1 MSIIVSGIHKKYGT
15 QEAVHDVSFT
25 LQKGEIV
32 GFLGPNGA
40 GKSTTLKMITG
51 YVKPDAG
58 SISVEGMM
66 VHEQPLAVR
75 KKIGY
80 LPEANPLY
88 YDMYVREYLFF
99 IAGVHQVA
107 APREAVERVIQLTGL
122 TREAHKKNGQLS
134 KGYKQRVGLAAA
146 LVHNPPV
153 LILDEPTSGLDPNQI
168 IEIRE
173 VIRQLGEDKT
183 ILFSSHILQ
192 EVEAICDRVLILN
205 LGRLVAD
212 NRLQQLQASENDE
225 HVVEVHIKETVPAS
239 DWNEIP
245 GITQVIT
252 AGTGKYQLHTH
263 QPEAV
268 SKALLQWAVAK
279 GYTLIS
285 FKTEQVSLEDVFRNL
300 TTK

>member
-1 MSIIVSGIHKKYGT
+1 MSIIVAGLQKKYGS
-15 QEAVHDVSFT
+15 QLAVNDVSFT

-58 SISVEGMM
+58 SISVEGML
-66 VHEQPLAVR
+66 VQEHPLAVR

-88 YDMYVREYLFF
+88 YDMYVREYLYFM
-99 IAGVHQVA
+99 AGVHKIEN
-107 APREAVERVIQLTGL
+107 PGEAVERVIQLTGL

-212 NRLQQLQASENDE
+212 NRLQQLQASGNDE
-225 HVVEVHIKETVPAS
+225 HVVEVHIKEAVPTA

-245 GITQVIT
+245 GIIRVVT
-252 AGTGKYQLHTH
+252 AGMGKYQLHTH

-268 SKALLQWAVAK
+268 SKALLQWTVAK

>member
-1 MSIIVSGIHKKYGT
+1 MSIIVAGLQKKYGT
-15 QEAVHDVSFT
+15 QLAVNDVSFT

-58 SISVEGMM
+58 SISVEGML
-66 VHEQPLAVR
+66 VQEHPLAVR

-88 YDMYVREYLFF
+88 YDMYVREYLYFM
-99 IAGVHQVA
+99 AGVHKIEE
-107 APREAVERVIQLTGL
+107 PGEAVERVIQLTGL

-153 LILDEPTSGLDPNQI
+153 LILDEPTSGLD
-168 IEIRE
+168 
-173 VIRQLGEDKT
+173 
-183 ILFSSHILQ
+183 
-192 EVEAICDRVLILN
+192 
-205 LGRLVAD
+205 
-212 NRLQQLQASENDE
+212 
-225 HVVEVHIKETVPAS
+225 IKEAVPTA

-245 GITQVIT
+245 GIIRVVT

-268 SKALLQWAVAK
+268 SKALLQWTVAK

>member
-1 MSIIVSGIHKKYGT
+1 MSIIVAGLQKKYGT
-15 QEAVHDVSFT
+15 QLAVNDVSFT

-58 SISVEGMM
+58 SISVEGML
-66 VHEQPLAVR
+66 VQEHPLAVR

-88 YDMYVREYLFF
+88 YDMYVREYLYFM
-99 IAGVHQVA
+99 AGVHKIEN
-107 APREAVERVIQLTGL
+107 PGEAVERVIQLTGL

-192 EVEAICDRVLILN
+192 EPR
-205 LGRLVAD
+205 
-212 NRLQQLQASENDE
+212 
-225 HVVEVHIKETVPAS
+225 
-239 DWNEIP
+239 
-245 GITQVIT
+245 
-252 AGTGKYQLHTH
+252 H
-263 QPEAV
+263 QGV
-268 SKALLQWAVAK
+268 S
-279 GYTLIS
+279 
-285 FKTEQVSLEDVFRNL
+285 
-300 TTK
+300 

>member
-1 MSIIVSGIHKKYGT
+1 MSIIVSGLQKRYGT
-15 QEAVHDVSFT
+15 QFAVNDVSFT

-58 SISVEGMM
+58 TISVEGML
-66 VHEQPLAVR
+66 VQDHPLAVR

-88 YDMYVREYLFF
+88 YDMYVREYLYFM
-99 IAGVHQVA
+99 AGVHKIEE
-107 APREAVERVIQLTGL
+107 PGEAVERVIQLTGL

-173 VIRQLGEDKT
+173 VILRLGEDKT

-212 NRLQQLQASENDE
+212 NRLQQLQASGNDA
-225 HVVEVHIKETVPAS
+225 HMVEVHIKEAVPAAE
-239 DWNEIP
+239 WNEIP
-245 GITQVIT
+245 GIIQVIA
-252 AGTGKYQLHTH
+252 AGSGKYQLHTH
-263 QPEAV
+263 EPDTV
-268 SKALLQWAVAK
+268 TKALLLWTVSK

-285 FKTEQVSLEDVFRNL
+285 FKTEQASLEDVFRNL

>member
-58 SISVEGMM
+58 TISVEGML

-173 VIRQLGEDKT
+173 VIRRLGEDKT

-212 NRLQQLQASENDE
+212 NRLQQLQASGNDE
-225 HVVEVHIKETVPAS
+225 HVVEVHIKEAVPAS

>member
-1 MSIIVSGIHKKYGT
+1 MSIIVSGLQKRYGT
-15 QEAVHDVSFT
+15 QFAVNDVSFT

-58 SISVEGMM
+58 SISVEGML
-66 VHEQPLAVR
+66 VQEHPLAVR

-88 YDMYVREYLFF
+88 YDMYVREYLYFM
-99 IAGVHQVA
+99 AGIHKIDE
-107 APREAVERVIQLTGL
+107 PGDAVERVIQLTGL

-173 VIRQLGEDKT
+173 VILRLGEDKT

-212 NRLQQLQASENDE
+212 NRLQQLQASGNDA
-225 HVVEVHIKETVPAS
+225 HMVEVHIKEAVPAAE
-239 DWNEIP
+239 WNEIP
-245 GITQVIT
+245 GIIQVIA
-252 AGTGKYQLHTH
+252 AGSGKYQLHTH
-263 QPEAV
+263 EPDTV
-268 SKALLQWAVAK
+268 TKALLLWTVSK

-285 FKTEQVSLEDVFRNL
+285 FKTEQASLEDVFRNL